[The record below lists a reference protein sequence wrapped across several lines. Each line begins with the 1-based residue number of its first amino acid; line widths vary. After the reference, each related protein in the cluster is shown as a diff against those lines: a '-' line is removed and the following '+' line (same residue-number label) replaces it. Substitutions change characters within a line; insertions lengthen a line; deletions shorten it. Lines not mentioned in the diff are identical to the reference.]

1 MRLIHFDKEPIELD
15 RTRVYPDGERD
26 AYFKPKG
33 IWVSDEDDFGWSHWC
48 SAEQFDSMGLIY
60 EHRIELWPDHNIL
73 IMSDVE
79 ALDKFHEEYAIDILQ
94 GKRQGIFPGQLTASQ
109 RRYIERE
116 HRDWLDWRRVYP
128 LWQGIIV
135 TPYLWER
142 RMQYMWY
149 YGWDCASG
157 AIWDLSAIRTF
168 ELQLKQLTWKGG
180 T

>member
-15 RTRVYPDGERD
+15 RNYLYPDSVRD

-33 IWVSDEDDFGWSHWC
+33 LWVSDENDFGWSHWC
-48 SAEQFDSMGLIY
+48 SAEQFDSFGLIY
-60 EHRIELWPDHNIL
+60 EHRVELYPDHNVL
-73 IMSDVE
+73 IIRDID
-79 ALDKFHEEYAIDILQ
+79 ALDKFHEEFGKDIL
-94 GKRQGIFPGQLTASQ
+94 GPIRPFGIEP
-109 RRYIERE
+109 RK
-116 HRDWLDWRRVYP
+116 DWLDWRSVYP

-135 TPYLWER
+135 TPYLWDR
-142 RMQYMWY
+142 RMNYMWY

-157 AIWDLSAIRTF
+157 SIWDLSAIRTF

>member
-1 MRLIHFDKEPIELD
+1 MRLVHFDKEILNLD
-15 RTRVYPDGERD
+15 RNYLYPDAQRD

-33 IWVSDEDDFGWSHWC
+33 LWVSDEDDFGWSHWC
-48 SAEQFDSMGLIY
+48 NAEEFDGSGRLY
-60 EHRIELWPDHNIL
+60 EHRVELWPDHNIL
-73 IMSDVE
+73 IMRDVE
-79 ALDKFHEEYAIDILQ
+79 ALDKFHEEYAVDIIKDRTWGLPN
-94 GKRQGIFPGQLTASQ
+94 R
-109 RRYIERE
+109 
-116 HRDWLDWRRVYP
+116 RDWLDWRRVYP

-157 AIWDLSAIRTF
+157 SIWDLSAIRIF
-168 ELQLKQLTWKGG
+168 EPSLKQLTWKGG